1 MKIIKPIVTVIAAVF
16 LATSAHAGGLQLEL
30 AGSLNL
36 EFHST
41 ALTDNQRITGTFMGG
56 TVTLGDGQGTVQA
69 CIEDGYVREGGNILF
84 DLRCHATMD
93 DGSALVISYA
103 GVIMPSPT
111 FWDALLGD
119 GASPGNGINYWVSEK
134 KMSTT
139 SEKYSWV
146 NDYVIVG
153 DGLSLKGPSESGPGE
168 VVYDLY
174 KVTQ

>member
-1 MKIIKPIVTVIAAVF
+1 MLNGIKTLITSVTVVF
-16 LATSAHAGGLQLEL
+16 LATSATAAGLKLEP

-36 EFHST
+36 EFHTT

-56 TVTLGDGQGTVQA
+56 TITLGDGQGTVQA

-139 SEKYSWV
+139 WFKLLCCKTFSGDKISSVSEMM
-146 NDYVIVG
+146 N
-153 DGLSLKGPSESGPGE
+153 
-168 VVYDLY
+168 
-174 KVTQ
+174 